1 MKQDIL
7 THTYI
12 SLKEKFRWRAT
23 RILGDTGEAE
33 DVLQDAFF
41 RLWGKRYS
49 IRSGGEAE
57 ALLYTAVRNASVDV
71 LRKRREKVPLEK
83 AEGMD
88 DGKQEAAD
96 RKYQL
101 EIVKKI
107 VAGRLTE
114 TQRQI
119 MRKREYGN
127 MSYDEIAEE
136 MGMQPAAVRMQIS
149 RARKLILECYKDY
162 DKERR

>member
-1 MKQDIL
+1 M
-7 THTYI
+7 
-12 SLKEKFRWRAT
+12 
-23 RILGDTGEAE
+23 
-33 DVLQDAFF
+33 
-41 RLWGKRYS
+41 
-49 IRSGGEAE
+49 
-57 ALLYTAVRNASVDV
+57 
-71 LRKRREKVPLEK
+71 
-83 AEGMD
+83 
-88 DGKQEAAD
+88 
-96 RKYQL
+96 
-101 EIVKKI
+101 KKI

-149 RARKLILECYKDY
+149 RARKTILECYKDY